1 MSRSKKIS
9 LLLTTLVA
17 TISFSTNCFA
27 MEKNNSKQDS
37 NEKNITIKIINTFK
51 NEDDIKLLEKKRNPE
66 KKAINIS
73 KQEDEVK
80 PENIKEKT
88 SKSNN
93 KLIKPILVGFNDFKN
108 QDPTNNKNNIITN
121 TLASKQKSELKS
133 KIIDKETFKS
143 NNKSIKPI
151 LVGFNNFKNQNPTN
165 NNIIPNTLAS
175 KQKSGLKPKII
186 KEETSKSKNSN
197 DNNKLKKPIFME
209 SINTANQNPTNNNSN
224 TNTLTSK
231 QKTIEEENII
241 TKKLIYLKNELQ
253 IKIKCLE
260 ISKEKLNQNIFN
272 KSKDVLKNQLKEF
285 EETLNY
291 IKKSNNK
298 FNNTMNSEINEKI
311 KQELDKPVN
320 KKLIEEIYEIFKNFE
335 KTYSDFM
342 DKGFEKIDVNDIKND
357 IEDKSNN
364 PKTNKFVIEKNYEL
378 KTLTKEKYKNNILM
392 ELFTNH
398 LKKQYTN
405 FVNSYLQ
412 RINKNNEDYLKD
424 NLVIKRNIDK
434 DTIDSLRKKYN
445 IFVYFPQSSI
455 PNITNFFGPICRILK
470 SNTKEILKS
479 AAASTIKELRWAKRL
494 NIRLGFN
501 DKKFQEEFQNQVDYI
516 LTEEDYD
523 EIYNELNNISINDEC
538 YNIFTDF
545 ENSLTKINFGQ
556 INEQNICSK
565 FESLS
570 IKDLYGKSH

>member
-37 NEKNITIKIINTFK
+37 NENITIKIINPFK

-80 PENIKEKT
+80 PETIKEKT

-93 KLIKPILVGFNDFKN
+93 KLIKPILVGFNDFEN

-121 TLASKQKSELKS
+121 TLASKKESGLKP

-151 LVGFNNFKNQNPTN
+151 LVGFNNFKNQDPTN
-165 NNIIPNTLAS
+165 NNIIPNTLTS
-175 KQKSGLKPKII
+175 KQKSGLKSKII
-186 KEETSKSKNSN
+186 DKETSKSN
-197 DNNKLKKPIFME
+197 NNKLKKPIFME
-209 SINTANQNPTNNNSN
+209 SNNTANQNPANNNIIP
-224 TNTLTSK
+224 NTLTSK
-231 QKTIEEENII
+231 PKTIEEENII

-272 KSKDVLKNQLKEF
+272 KPKDILKNQLKEF

-311 KQELDKPVN
+311 KKELDKPVN
-320 KKLIEEIYEIFKNFE
+320 KKLIEEIYEIFENFK

-434 DTIDSLRKKYN
+434 DAIDSLRKKYN

-501 DKKFQEEFQNQVDYI
+501 DKEFQKEFQSQVDYI

-556 INEQNICSK
+556 INERNICSK
-565 FESLS
+565 LESLS